1 MISSI
6 EITAPLTVAAFD
18 QLRSDITKRDEEGEK
33 ASINSRQY
41 SDVDKLKPK
50 KENNF
55 GKDELDKQP
64 NFSELAAKLRTFLD
78 QENLAI
84 EFSRDKST
92 KKMIMKI
99 IDSKT
104 QEIIR
109 QYPPDIT
116 LKIARIVA
124 QTLEQ
129 GQVTN
134 AKV

>member
-1 MISSI
+1 
-6 EITAPLTVAAFD
+6 
-18 QLRSDITKRDEEGEK
+18 
-33 ASINSRQY
+33 
-41 SDVDKLKPK
+41 
-50 KENNF
+50 
-55 GKDELDKQP
+55 
-64 NFSELAAKLRTFLD
+64 
-78 QENLAI
+78 
-84 EFSRDKST
+84 
-92 KKMIMKI
+92 MKI